1 MSQDQLLQLL
11 RAAEASP
18 SLRRR
23 LRLVGSWEQWLA
35 LARRLG
41 YRIDADDLRL
51 AERQDQASWFLG
63 RSQLA
68 PIRPLR

>member
-18 SLRRR
+18 SLRRK
-23 LRLVGSWEQWLA
+23 LRLVGSWDQWLV

-41 YRIDADDLRL
+41 YRIDAADLRQ
-51 AERQDQASWFLG
+51 AERQDQASGFLD

-68 PIRPLR
+68 PFR